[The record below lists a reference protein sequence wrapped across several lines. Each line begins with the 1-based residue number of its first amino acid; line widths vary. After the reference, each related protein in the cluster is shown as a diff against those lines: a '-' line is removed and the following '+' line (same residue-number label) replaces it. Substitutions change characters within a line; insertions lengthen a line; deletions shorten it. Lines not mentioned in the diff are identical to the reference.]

1 MNFTEDFKNI
11 LNGVQALQNHLEVEL
26 NSINNRIGY
35 LEEQQFKDN
44 TFFQKLE
51 ALIQERNN
59 K

>member
-11 LNGVQALQNHLEVEL
+11 LNGVQTLQNHLEVEL

-51 ALIQERNN
+51 VLIQERNN

>member
-1 MNFTEDFKNI
+1 MINFTEDFKNI
-11 LNGVQALQNHLEVEL
+11 LNGVQALQNNLEVEL

-51 ALIQERNN
+51 VLIQERN